1 MQNFER
7 SKTDNGKSQE
17 VDAEPKRTDD
27 VNANNTNGVPAA
39 EQKDRNRTEMLSK
52 VNDAI
57 VWPYLSLSVTVWLVV
72 PALISAMVLA
82 FFLLGKLWPCVIFA
96 FHLMMAL
103 VKARYHVLELVQGA
117 APAEIMSKDARKEAS
132 GDLECGETSNDESSF
147 LDVQLDNTDE
157 TNDQDDTSGVV
168 LSSSRC
174 PSTFLWIINLS
185 SLMDIILFGGVY
197 SLIMMVFTDYIF
209 MDEDGT
215 VVIEWAYYYHGM
227 TFLKALSCIIVALR
241 MIIGTRMLISRSQA
255 AKSLLSKA
263 FDTVQ
268 SVSYLGGFLNFVYYQ
283 IWVRFKVWC
292 STPPQYIRFQKTTTN
307 IVVAAF
313 LFLLWSAFLAMLHV
327 GRFQS
332 APYVP
337 TAACDPL
344 DSTECALPFP
354 SSYHLREDTTT
365 ASGYRVN
372 VKPETF
378 APLKGL
384 FGDTSMSVDFL
395 NKMDGFSTMGPLL
408 FYMEGMKE
416 SHDAYLQAVQEN
428 PSLKTESGITHLRG
442 NEELGLSITRYST
455 TLLLDVD
462 DNILVPHSAEIDY
475 LDSDRPLVMVFP
487 ASPLRHN
494 GHYALAV
501 VNATDIQ
508 GNPLPATPGMIEL
521 FEQKESSRYHLYTE
535 TILPAL
541 TSAVRKQAN
550 YSGQDW
556 GKVSGVRSGD
566 LGGLQLLFDFRTASS
581 ESQLGSVKAVRD
593 AALAHVNTNWSWEDD
608 THVRVVRS
616 IEGSCEDPV
625 YPVARTLH
633 IEMDVPWFME
643 SHGAGSRGALLDQP
657 VVKKGIPNGIGKA
670 KCVIY
675 VPCSLKQA
683 ALGGSG
689 ETDVQSLRAVMEY
702 GHGLFGS
709 KAEAGDPY
717 VIRMA
722 HDNGYIVVAMD
733 WRGMSKYDLP
743 LIARTMISEPSLF
756 ESVRD
761 NLIQGYANKFVL
773 QHFVHNGML
782 EKEWLQFQAP
792 DASAVTIPRQIDT
805 DEKQQNQTFDLI
817 DNEIPSVYWGLSQ
830 GGILGAGYVGL
841 CAQLGFIARAGFNV
855 PGAGF
860 AFVLSRSAAFAGYN
874 LALLTNFQ
882 NSRHVRIF
890 LSLSQMMWD
899 SVEGAGVLALPI
911 EGPLPPMLIQT
922 GLGDN
927 VVPAV
932 TAERLAR
939 AVGAH
944 TLPSQPKK
952 DIFGIPEDSNA
963 DAGGAI
969 LQEILYQEDYANLPA
984 NNGMKA
990 HHNWVHDVAR
1000 LDPAFQIQMAEFF
1013 NTGKVIDPCGDDGSE
1028 CIRQKASK
1036 AKKCIPSFDADADK
1050 PIEFC
1055 E

>member
-1 MQNFER
+1 MQHFEG
-7 SKTDNGKSQE
+7 STTDNGTSQKVE
-17 VDAEPKRTDD
+17 AEPKRAD
-27 VNANNTNGVPAA
+27 ANNTNGVPTA
-39 EQKDRNRTEMLSK
+39 EQKARHRAELLSK

-57 VWPYLSLSVTVWLVV
+57 VWSYLSLSVTVWLVV
-72 PALISAMVLA
+72 PSLISAMVLA
-82 FFLLGKLWPCVIFA
+82 YFLLGKLWTCVIFA
-96 FHLMMAL
+96 CHLMMAL
-103 VKARYHVLELVQGA
+103 IKARYHVLELVQGA
-117 APAEIMSKDARKEAS
+117 AQAEVTTKDTTKETS
-132 GDLECGETSNDESSF
+132 EDIECGEISHDESSL
-147 LDVQLDNTDE
+147 LDIQLDNADE
-157 TNDQDDTSGVV
+157 TNDQDNTSGAPA
-168 LSSSRC
+168 SSSRC
-174 PSTFLWIINLS
+174 PSSFLWITTLS

-197 SLIMMVFTDYIF
+197 SLIMMVFTSYIF
-209 MDEDGT
+209 LDEDGT
-215 VVIEWAYYYHGM
+215 VVIEWKYYHHCM
-227 TFLKALSCIIVALR
+227 AVLKVLSCVIVVLR
-241 MIIGTRMLISRSQA
+241 ITIGTRMLISRSQA

-263 FDTVQ
+263 FHTVQ
-268 SVSYLGGFLNFVYYQ
+268 SIPYLGNFLGFVYYQ
-283 IWVRFKVWC
+283 GWVRFKVGC
-292 STPPQYIRFQKTTTN
+292 STPPKYIHFEKTTAT
-307 IVVAAF
+307 VVAMAF

-332 APYVP
+332 APYVT

-344 DSTECALPFP
+344 DATECALPFP
-354 SSYHLREDTTT
+354 SAYHLREDTAT

-384 FGDTSMSVDFL
+384 FGDTPMSVDFL

-408 FYMEGMKE
+408 FYMEGMKD
-416 SHDAYLQAVQEN
+416 SHDAYLQAVQER
-428 PSLKTESGITHLRG
+428 PSLKTEPGITRLRG
-442 NEELGLSITRYST
+442 TEELGLSITPYST

-462 DNILVPHSAEIDY
+462 NNILVPHSAEIDY
-475 LDSDRPLVMVFP
+475 LDSARPLVMVFP

-494 GHYALAV
+494 AHYALAV
-501 VNATDIQ
+501 VNATDVH
-508 GNPLPATPGMIEL
+508 GKPLPAIPGMVEM
-521 FEQKESSRYHLYTE
+521 FEQKESSRYHLFTQ

-541 TSAVRKQAN
+541 TRATRKQSN
-550 YSGQDW
+550 DTGQDW
-556 GKVSGVRSGD
+556 SLRSD
-566 LGGLQLLFDFRTASS
+566 VLGGLQLLFDFRTASS
-581 ESQLGSVKAVRD
+581 ASQLGSVKAVRD
-593 AALAHVNTNWSWEDD
+593 AALAHVNSDWSWEDD
-608 THVRVVRS
+608 THVRLVRS
-616 IEGSCEDPV
+616 IEGNCEDPI

-633 IEMDVPWFME
+633 VELDVPWFME
-643 SHGAGSRGALLDQP
+643 SQGAGSRGALLDKNA
-657 VVKKGIPNGIGKA
+657 VENGAPNGIGKA

-683 ALGGSG
+683 ALGGSN
-689 ETDVQSLRAVMEY
+689 ETEAHSLRAVMEY

-722 HDNGYIVVAMD
+722 HDNGYIIVAMD

-773 QHFVHNGML
+773 QHFIHNGML
-782 EKEWLQFQAP
+782 EKEWFQFQTSE
-792 DASAVTIPRQIDT
+792 ASDLTIPRLIAN
-805 DEKQQNQTFDLI
+805 ESSDLI
-817 DNEIPSVYWGLSQ
+817 NNEIPSVFWGLSQ
-830 GGILGAGYVGL
+830 GGVLGAGYVGL
-841 CAQLGFIARAGFNV
+841 CGRTRYISRAGFNV

-874 LALLTNFQ
+874 IALLTNFQ

-911 EGPLPPMLIQT
+911 EGPLPPILIQT

-944 TLPSQPKK
+944 TLASNPKK
-952 DIFGIPEDSNA
+952 DIFGIPEESNA
-963 DAGGAI
+963 GAGGAT
-969 LQEILYQEDYANLPA
+969 LQEILYQDDYANLPA
-984 NNGMKA
+984 NNGVKA
-990 HHNWVHDVAR
+990 QHNWVHDVAR
-1000 LDPAFQIQMAEFF
+1000 LDPSFQIQMAEFF
-1013 NTGKVIDPCGDDGSE
+1013 NTGNIIDPCGEDGTK
-1028 CIRQKASK
+1028 CIRERASK
-1036 AKKCIPSFDADADK
+1036 AKKCIPSFDAKDGDG